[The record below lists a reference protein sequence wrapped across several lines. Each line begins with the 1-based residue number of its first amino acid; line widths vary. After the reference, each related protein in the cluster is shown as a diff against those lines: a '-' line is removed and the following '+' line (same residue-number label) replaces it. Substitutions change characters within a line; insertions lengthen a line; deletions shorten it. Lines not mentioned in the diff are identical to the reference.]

1 MFGACINGFG
11 MAAVLTYTGETLCGG
26 DLTQLGLIPK
36 EKSGSLHCLDGGQ
49 NLGGGYQYYTKAK

>member
-1 MFGACINGFG
+1 MVV
-11 MAAVLTYTGETLCGG
+11 VLTYTGETLCGG

-36 EKSGSLHCLDGGQ
+36 EKSGSLHCLDGDQ